1 MIKFITNGGS
11 LEVRSGDVVLLLAPM
26 KNIAFTSLELYQ
38 DIPTI
43 SLYNIDVGSNELLFT
58 APLSQVADS
67 DGNFFTTDSFL
78 RYASLNFG
86 MTSTN
91 TATLKISTDIVIN
104 GMVNNL
110 ASQGSGGYDFMEWT
124 SNVTTSGQI
133 PLWRNPKDFKILEV
147 TFVWMGVNNLQI
159 GVGEQVKF
167 EIGYITNNTSSQI
180 NNFNSIATLFTLD
193 STYNNTFASGQVAFS
208 TPIDLA
214 KYQNL
219 AIVGTE
225 TGTVT
230 PNDGELGI
238 SLLLKNT

>member
-1 MIKFITNGGS
+1 
-11 LEVRSGDVVLLLAPM
+11 
-26 KNIAFTSLELYQ
+26 
-38 DIPTI
+38 
-43 SLYNIDVGSNELLFT
+43 
-58 APLSQVADS
+58 
-67 DGNFFTTDSFL
+67 
-78 RYASLNFG
+78 
-86 MTSTN
+86 
-91 TATLKISTDIVIN
+91 
-104 GMVNNL
+104 MVNNL

-124 SNVTTSGQI
+124 SNVTTLSQI